1 MTQMSAKKLSRD
13 FYERPD
19 VVQIAKELLGKTLV
33 SQVDGIYTAARIT
46 EVEAYA
52 GRDDKTCHANN
63 GLRSARTEV
72 MYGQGGIAYVYLCY
86 GMHHLF
92 NVVCNQEG
100 LADAVLVRAVE
111 PLEGKDQMLER
122 RKKARIDKSL
132 SSGPAT
138 LSQALGFKTKLHYG
152 KDLLGDLIWIEE
164 AASLKPSQIIVS
176 TRIGVDYAEEDALK
190 PWRFYE
196 ANSPWVS
203 KKLKTDQL
211 LSAL

>member
-1 MTQMSAKKLSRD
+1 MPQMSAKKLTRD

-19 VVQIAKELLGKTLV
+19 VVQIAKELLGKKVV
-33 SQVDGIYTAARIT
+33 SMVDGIYTAARIT

-52 GRDDKTCHANN
+52 GRDDKACHAND

-72 MYGQGGIAYVYLCY
+72 MYGRGGIAYVYLCY

-92 NVVCNQEG
+92 NVVTNREG
-100 LADAVLVRAVE
+100 LADAVLIRAVE
-111 PLEGKDQMLER
+111 PFAGNDHMLER
-122 RKKARIDKSL
+122 RKKAGLDKSL

-152 KDLLGDLIWIEE
+152 TDLLGDLIWIED
-164 AASLKPSQIIVS
+164 APLLKPSQINVS
-176 TRIGVDYAEEDALK
+176 TRIGVDYAGEDALK

-196 ANSPWVS
+196 ANSQWVS
-203 KKLKTDQL
+203 KKLKSDQL
-211 LSAL
+211 LSEL